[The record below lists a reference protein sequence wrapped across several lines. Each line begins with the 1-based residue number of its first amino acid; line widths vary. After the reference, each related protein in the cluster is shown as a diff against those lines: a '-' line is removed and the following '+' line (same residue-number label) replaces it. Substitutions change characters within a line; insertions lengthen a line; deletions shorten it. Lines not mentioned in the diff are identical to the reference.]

1 MPVWARTL
9 LSAFLTSQS
18 ISNLLR
24 GQSTDTNDFVAAALT
39 GSNSNGGARHL
50 QKICKEFDAGF
61 IGLAVQRRSGE
72 RDLQGVSHLSRDGIL
87 PRARVDFD
95 RERCAQ
101 RAFMDRNHGNGQSF

>member
-1 MPVWARTL
+1 MWARTL

-24 GQSTDTNDFVAAALT
+24 GQSTDTNDFIAAALT

-50 QKICKEFDAGF
+50 QKICKEFEAGL
-61 IGLAVQRRSGE
+61 IGLAFHRRSGE
-72 RDLQGVSHLSRDGIL
+72 GDLQGVSQLSCDGTL

-101 RAFMDRNHGNGQSF
+101 CAFMDWNHGNEQSF